1 MRASDWLLLI
11 VIALVVATCGVVG
24 TSYVSG
30 QGEPTFDLTETAILI
45 GIFTVVAAVVIF
57 LVDKLFAWVF
67 RTRHAELPPESMPAP
82 LPDGAPYPYPADF
95 FTEYIVVDEHGTEVT
110 VRETFDDADA
120 HGFIEAI
127 EEVPFPEPDEPNAA
141 GAPRVSVIC
150 FGPKD
155 KTERRPIRDLARYPL
170 YELDHVAQR
179 QFSVAPEQVMAHA
192 LDAAMG
198 APVDPALLDD
208 SVPLHAPA
216 ADATV
221 AADAAVPLPDPAFT
235 AGAPAHAAHAAQA
248 AAAAPQP
255 KRTFL
260 GRITPA
266 WRPTSI
272 IIFCAIMALFWAPW
286 FIASFPG
293 GTYWDTYYQI
303 FQIYPENHPIAIIPW
318 AEIYDQT
325 LTDAWLVDHHPVL
338 TTLLYGAFG
347 WVSDQLT
354 GNWMAG
360 VAAFC
365 VLQGIATIVAFTCA
379 IAYLRQRGCPIVL
392 CFLAYV
398 FFCIMPFISTWA
410 MCMVKDSLFGVLCV
424 PYFIMLFEAVR
435 TRGQSLSS
443 VRAIVLFVI
452 VGLLLCLTRKMGIFM
467 VVPTALIAA
476 LTLRPPKGM
485 TAANFA
491 GIYPD
496 AAAVPPTKPRSA
508 AVACLAQALTCVLVM
523 GLLLPYVIFPLAHI
537 APGGAQET
545 LGPLFQQTARYL
557 RDHGDEISV
566 QEKRAIT
573 AVLDYD
579 KLADQYQYDFADS
592 VKYRYNLDATPEQ
605 LVDYLH
611 AWATMGAR
619 HPDSYLAAFA
629 SLAGFYVAPTAYANI
644 RMVTVDTH
652 MGPDDR
658 YMLWNPPEL
667 DELRHGLD
675 DAYTAVAE
683 MPGVDLPLLIVTYA
697 FWLPACLIFIC
708 ARRRLRAGTLLVP
721 SLIMLGF
728 VLISPVYDARYC
740 VPIFD
745 LAPLLIC
752 AFGAIGATMYSKYA
766 ATMDWTRNTR

>member
-11 VIALVVATCGVVG
+11 VIAVVVAACGVVG

-30 QGEPTFDLTETAILI
+30 QGEPTLDPTETAALI
-45 GIFTVVAAVVIF
+45 GIFTVITAVVIF
-57 LVDKLFAWVF
+57 LVDKLFAWVV
-67 RTRHAELPPESMPAP
+67 RTRHVDTVPEAAPVPRPA
-82 LPDGAPYPYPADF
+82 DAAYPYPPDR
-95 FTEYIVVDEHGTEVT
+95 FTEYIVMDEHSAEVT
-110 VRETFDDADA
+110 VRETFDDPDA

-127 EEVPFPEPDEPNAA
+127 EEVPFPEPD
-141 GAPRVSVIC
+141 APAPSGTPGVSVIC

-155 KTERRPIRDLARYPL
+155 EAAHLPIRDLARYPL

-179 QFSVAPEQVMAHA
+179 QCAPAPEQVAKH
-192 LDAAMG
+192 
-198 APVDPALLDD
+198 
-208 SVPLHAPA
+208 
-216 ADATV
+216 TI
-221 AADAAVPLPDPAFT
+221 DAAVVHPAVAAEPNNQDHPAGPAVMYPIAPL
-235 AGAPAHAAHAAQA
+235 
-248 AAAAPQP
+248 PQP
-255 KRTFL
+255 KTTFL

-266 WRPTSI
+266 WKPSSI
-272 IIFCAIMALFWAPW
+272 IIFCAVMALFWAPW
-286 FIASFPG
+286 FIANFPG

-303 FQIYPENHPIAIIPW
+303 FQVYPENHPIAIIPW

-354 GNWMAG
+354 GDWMAG
-360 VAAFC
+360 VALFC
-365 VLQGIATIVAFTCA
+365 ALQGIATIVAFTCA
-379 IAYLRQRGCPIVL
+379 IAYLRRRGCPVAL

-398 FFCIMPFISTWA
+398 FFCVMPFISTWA

-435 TRGQSLSS
+435 TRGASLSS
-443 VRAIVLFVI
+443 PRAIVLFVV

-476 LTLRPPKGM
+476 LTLRQPSAPP
-485 TAANFA
+485 A
-491 GIYPD
+491 P
-496 AAAVPPTKPRSA
+496 KPRTA
-508 AVACLAQALTCVLVM
+508 TIACLAQALSCVLVV
-523 GLLLPYVIFPLAHI
+523 GLLLPFAIFPLANI
-537 APGGAQET
+537 APGGTQET

-573 AVLDYD
+573 AVLDYE

-605 LVDYLH
+605 ILDYLR

-667 DELRHGLD
+667 DELRHSLD

-697 FWLPACLIFIC
+697 FWLPACLVFIC
-708 ARRRLRAGTLLVP
+708 VRRRLRAGTLLVP

-745 LAPLLIC
+745 LAPLLVC
-752 AFGAIGATMYSKYA
+752 ALGAIGATMYGKYA
-766 ATMDWTRNTR
+766 AMTDWTRSIR